1 MPRRGGWRRLG
12 SKRRFRYVDGR
23 GEAVDDDRLERIEAL
38 AIPPAWRDVWISPNS
53 RAKLQATGVDA
64 AGRRQYLYHPAFR
77 AAREQE
83 KFDRLVRFGELLPGM
98 RRSADRHMA
107 LGPYDPDW
115 ACAIAVTLVNRAW
128 FRVGSERHLR
138 MSRTYGIT
146 TLFKRHVTVRG
157 QRVTFRFPG
166 KHRIVVRS
174 TLVDSDLADA
184 VRDLLHYEGGARL
197 LRFERDGA
205 PANMTAPLLNEY
217 IAANLGEGFTAK
229 DFRTWGGT
237 LAAARA
243 LADHAPT
250 ASLAD
255 ERRILASVMRKV
267 ATELGNTPAVA
278 RASYVSPAVI
288 EQWRDGRTLDLR
300 RAHEARALRRRDRA
314 PRTTSL
320 VADPA
325 RSLVLRERVG
335 APTPSDGPRRFAYGR
350 AVLPTSAVVPWPP
363 GGKTR
368 RDASS

>member
-1 MPRRGGWRRLG
+1 MARRGGWRRVG
-12 SKRRFRYVDGR
+12 GKRRFRYVDSR
-23 GEAVDDDRLERIEAL
+23 GEPVADDRLRRIEAL

-64 AGRRQYLYHPAFR
+64 AGRRQYLYNPAFR

-98 RRSADRHMA
+98 RRSVDRHMA
-107 LGPYDPDW
+107 LGPYDRDW

-138 MSRTYGIT
+138 TGRTYGIT

-166 KHRIVVRS
+166 KHRIVVRT
-174 TLVDSDLADA
+174 TLVDAHLADA
-184 VRDLLHYEGGARL
+184 VRDLIRYEGGARL

-205 PANMTAPLLNEY
+205 PANLTARLVNEY
-217 IAANLGEGFTAK
+217 IAANLGGGFTAK

-243 LADHAPT
+243 LADHAPP
-250 ASLAD
+250 ASPAD

-288 EQWRDGRTLDLR
+288 EQWRDGRTLDAFTRPKRGLSGDETALLALLRSWRIR
-300 RAHEARALRRRDRA
+300 RA
-314 PRTTSL
+314 
-320 VADPA
+320 
-325 RSLVLRERVG
+325 RS
-335 APTPSDGPRRFAYGR
+335 S
-350 AVLPTSAVVPWPP
+350 
-363 GGKTR
+363 
-368 RDASS
+368 